1 VANSQADR
9 TEDDARRRGR
19 VRIVATIGT
28 GGLLTV
34 AAPLAAFIGMQ
45 PAEYGQFSL
54 IYLVFGFGTSVQ
66 YSVVAEPWARALLM
80 SGSSASRTS
89 DYARAL
95 LVLSACFGAAALVV
109 AIVIPELRAL
119 SPLLVV
125 AVTLGIYRLG
135 LRYRTAAEGRYERV
149 AISDG
154 LGIAAFAVALSV
166 CLGASLEPL
175 VAVSISW
182 AVSVVSSCLAFARP
196 VFSAGHGLIH
206 WIRGHHRQI
215 RPLLIDSVIMDIGA
229 IGTPFALASVM
240 PAHQFG
246 VYRGVSNLAIPLRI
260 LGESLRP
267 IMVGIPLRRV
277 VGALALPIALASL
290 LVGAITSAALY
301 ALSLV
306 SVDLGTLS
314 SLSSHYLAGGVF
326 MVGSSVALVYNSLC
340 RIHASG
346 RAVFSGRLIQT
357 VLVIAGPIAGFGSG
371 GLDGAIWGFALSALA
386 ASLVWT
392 YIAVR
397 TVRRGGRST
406 PDVIAGSTATT
417 ET

>member
-1 VANSQADR
+1 MAHSQARR
-9 TEDDARRRGR
+9 TEDHAQRPGGAR
-19 VRIVATIGT
+19 ILATIVT
-28 GGLLTV
+28 GGVLTV

-45 PAEYGQFSL
+45 PAEYGLFSL
-54 IYLVFGFGTSVQ
+54 VYLVFGFGTSVQ
-66 YSVVAEPWARALLM
+66 YSVVAEPWARALLI
-80 SGSSASRTS
+80 SGSSTSRQS

-95 LVLSACFGAAALVV
+95 LALSAGFGVAALVV
-109 AIVIPELRAL
+109 ALVIPELRAL

-125 AVTLGIYRLG
+125 GVTLGVYRLG
-135 LRYRTAAEGRYERV
+135 ARYRAAAAGSYGRV

-154 LGIAAFAVALSV
+154 LGIAAFAVALALS
-166 CLGASLEPL
+166 LGWSLEPL
-175 VAVSISW
+175 IAVSISW
-182 AVSVVSSCLAFARP
+182 AVSAVSSCLAFSRP

-206 WIRGHHRQI
+206 WIQSHHRQI
-215 RPLLIDSVIMDIGA
+215 RPLLFDSIIMDVGA

-240 PAHQFG
+240 PAAQFG

-267 IMVGIPLRRV
+267 SMVGVPLGRV
-277 VGALALPIALASL
+277 VGPLALPIALASL
-290 LVGAITSAALY
+290 LVGGVTAAALY
-301 ALSLV
+301 TLSMV
-306 SVDLGTLS
+306 SLDLGTLS

-346 RAVFSGRLIQT
+346 RDVFSGRLIQT
-357 VLVIAGPIAGFGSG
+357 VLVVAGPIAGFAAG
-371 GLDGAIWGFALSALA
+371 GLAGAIWGFALSALA

-392 YIAVR
+392 FIAAR

-406 PDVIAGSTATT
+406 PDVLAGSTTTT